1 MKVRMKDIADRLGVS
16 INAVSIALN
25 EKQGVSDEMRLEILR
40 TADEMGYINQKRQYL
55 SVYSKTNVCV
65 LMQSYY
71 ADTGHFYSIVLRS
84 IVEQAKI
91 FGYFSILNYFEDNNF
106 VIPECIVERKAA
118 GILIVGKI
126 SDTNLMTLKSVGIP
140 IVLVDFTSLCTPCDC
155 VLTHNRQGGYMLG
168 NYIIE
173 KGYKEI
179 GFFGDLDY
187 SFSFQD
193 RYLGYRE
200 ALIQNQIV
208 DKESA
213 DEYIQS
219 YSFLKGIEKHILAN
233 DSKEIVKILSS
244 KKLPEVLLCANDSNA
259 FAVILALTQMGYKI
273 PEQIGVIGFDD
284 TPLCEKSVPQITTV
298 QVQKE
303 LMGQVA
309 VSNLIDRIHRND
321 NTPTTLLLSVKIVE
335 RESLK

>member
-1 MKVRMKDIADRLGVS
+1 MKVRMKDIADKLGVS

-25 EKQGVSDEMRLEILR
+25 EKQGVSDEMRLEILK

-55 SVYSKTNVCV
+55 SVFSKTNICV

-84 IVEQAKI
+84 IVEQAKV

-106 VIPECIVERKAA
+106 IVPECIVERKAA

-126 SDTNLMTLKSVGIP
+126 SDANLMVLKRLGIP

-193 RYLGYRE
+193 RYLGYKQS
-200 ALIQNQIV
+200 LIQSGIIDKDEV
-208 DKESA
+208 DT
-213 DEYIQS
+213 YITQH
-219 YSFLKGIEKHILAN
+219 SFLNGIEEHILSN
-233 DSKEIVKILSS
+233 NITEIINILSS
-244 KKLPEVLLCANDSNA
+244 KELPKVLLCANDSNA

-273 PEQIGVIGFDD
+273 PEQIGVVGFDD
-284 TPLCEKSVPQITTV
+284 TPLCEKSVPKITTV

-321 NTPTTLLLSVKIVE
+321 NTPTTILLSVKIVE
-335 RESLK
+335 RDSLK

>member
-1 MKVRMKDIADRLGVS
+1 MKVRMKDIADKLGVS

-25 EKQGVSDEMRLEILR
+25 EKQGVSDEMRLEILK

-55 SVYSKTNVCV
+55 SVFSKTNICV

-84 IVEQAKI
+84 IVEQAKV

-106 VIPECIVERKAA
+106 IVPECIVERKAA

-126 SDTNLMTLKSVGIP
+126 SDANLMVLKRLGIP

-193 RYLGYRE
+193 RYLGYKQS
-200 ALIQNQIV
+200 LIQSGIIDKDEV
-208 DKESA
+208 DT
-213 DEYIQS
+213 YITQH
-219 YSFLKGIEKHILAN
+219 SFLNGIEEHILSN
-233 DSKEIVKILSS
+233 NITKIINILSS
-244 KKLPEVLLCANDSNA
+244 KELPKVLLCANDSNA

-273 PEQIGVIGFDD
+273 PEQIGVVGFDD
-284 TPLCEKSVPQITTV
+284 TPLCEKSVPKITTV

-321 NTPTTLLLSVKIVE
+321 NTPTTILLSVKIVE
-335 RESLK
+335 RDSLK